1 VILEELLV
9 NKATSMRYIGIA
21 IAVLGLVAVY
31 FSAGTNWIYLSTL
44 MSAVGGAIFGASLS
58 NQD

>member
-1 VILEELLV
+1 M

-31 FSAGTNWIYLSTL
+31 FSAGTNWMYLSTL
-44 MSAVGGAIFGASLS
+44 MSAVGGAIFGASLKK
-58 NQD
+58 QD